1 VTALFISAVDA
12 SADVHA
18 SELLEALRRRRP
30 SLSAFGVGGARL
42 ERASL
47 EICVPQRD
55 LARAGLVEVL
65 GMVPRVL
72 RTWRRLD
79 RLVRSRRPDLA
90 ILVDAP
96 DFHLPLARRLRRAR
110 IPVLY
115 YIGPNVLRWRR
126 GRVHTVAR
134 RVDRLATIF
143 PHEPAFYAGTSL
155 QVDYVGHPLVTPLR
169 RFAEGRD
176 RSDARGALGLDPTST
191 MVALAP
197 GSRENELRH
206 MLPLHLATAQRLSA
220 ERPGLRFLL
229 CVAPTMRREAI
240 EAALGNHPPLPIDLV
255 EGRTLEAL
263 VAADAVLAKPGTI
276 TLEAALLGRPLVVA
290 GRAHPLTAALLRR
303 MVHEPSFA
311 LPNVIAGAPIVP
323 EFLQEAARPEAL
335 AEAISSL
342 LSGPARERQIADFA
356 KLRERLGDGV
366 ASERTASIAEE
377 MLGDGAVGDASLS
390 A

>member
-1 VTALFISAVDA
+1 
-12 SADVHA
+12 
-18 SELLEALRRRRP
+18 
-30 SLSAFGVGGARL
+30 
-42 ERASL
+42 
-47 EICVPQRD
+47 
-55 LARAGLVEVL
+55 
-65 GMVPRVL
+65 
-72 RTWRRLD
+72 
-79 RLVRSRRPDLA
+79 
-90 ILVDAP
+90 
-96 DFHLPLARRLRRAR
+96 
-110 IPVLY
+110 
-115 YIGPNVLRWRR
+115 
-126 GRVHTVAR
+126 
-134 RVDRLATIF
+134 
-143 PHEPAFYAGTSL
+143 
-155 QVDYVGHPLVTPLR
+155 
-169 RFAEGRD
+169 
-176 RSDARGALGLDPTST
+176 
-191 MVALAP
+191 
-197 GSRENELRH
+197 
-206 MLPLHLATAQRLSA
+206 MLPLHLATAQRLA
-220 ERPGLRFLL
+220 ADRPGLRFLL

-240 EAALGNHPPLPIDLV
+240 EAALDNHPPLPIDLV

-335 AEAISSL
+335 AEAITSL